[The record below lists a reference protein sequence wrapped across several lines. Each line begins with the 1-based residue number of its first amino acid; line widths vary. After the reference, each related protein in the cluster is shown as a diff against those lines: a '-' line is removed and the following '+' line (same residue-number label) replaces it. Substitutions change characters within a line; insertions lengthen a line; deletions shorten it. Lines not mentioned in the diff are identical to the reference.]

1 MDLFNK
7 SGVLVAAVLVT
18 VGAAIGWQA
27 QDSAIPSPTA
37 IEAMASK
44 IGVGGHVAA
53 ERRLQEWAELG
64 SPVAQRELALRYLSN
79 PEKRDEALALFQ
91 RAASGGDR
99 RAAGLMGM
107 ARSGADLHAIS
118 REEAPGELSGA
129 AAANVARTAG
139 RVLKEAAGSGY
150 APR

>member
-27 QDSAIPSPTA
+27 QDTIPSPSA
-37 IEAMASK
+37 IEAMANK
-44 IGVGGHVAA
+44 IGARGHVAA
-53 ERRLQEWAELG
+53 ERRLQEWADLG

-91 RAASGGDR
+91 RAANGGDS
-99 RAAGLMGM
+99 RAAGLVGM
-107 ARSGADLHAIS
+107 ARSGADLRGIS
-118 REEAPGELSGA
+118 RDELPGELSGA
-129 AAANVARTAG
+129 PAANVARTAG
-139 RVLKEAAGSGY
+139 RVFKEAAGTSY